1 VKKFGVERGFTL
13 AEVLTALMIL
23 GLLAVTAIPAFA
35 ELRIRQQVQDERFEA
50 VQLIQEQMERLQRE
64 RVVPPVNRTMEMS
77 RAGTMF
83 RVTLHKK
90 WIHSRLLESE
100 VVIRWRDF
108 RKQEQLLRLRARQ
121 FMP

>member
-1 VKKFGVERGFTL
+1 MKTFGGERGFTL

-23 GLLAVTAIPAFA
+23 GLLAVTAIPAYT
-35 ELRIRQQVQDERFEA
+35 ELRIRYQVQDQRFEA
-50 VQLIQEQMERLQRE
+50 VQLMQEQMERLQRTW
-64 RVVPPVNRTMEMS
+64 VVPAVNRTMEIN

-83 RVTLHKK
+83 RVTVRKRLIRSH
-90 WIHSRLLESE
+90 LLESE

-121 FMP
+121 FAP

>member
-1 VKKFGVERGFTL
+1 VKAFGSERGFTL

-23 GLLAVTAIPAFA
+23 GLLAVTAIPTMA
-35 ELRIRQQVQDERFEA
+35 ELRFRHQMQNQRFEA
-50 VQLIQEQMERLQRE
+50 VQLIQEQMERLQRD
-64 RVVPPVNRTMEMS
+64 RVVPPVNSTMKIK

-83 RVTLHKK
+83 RVTLRKRL
-90 WIHSRLLESE
+90 IRSRLQESE

-121 FMP
+121 FAP